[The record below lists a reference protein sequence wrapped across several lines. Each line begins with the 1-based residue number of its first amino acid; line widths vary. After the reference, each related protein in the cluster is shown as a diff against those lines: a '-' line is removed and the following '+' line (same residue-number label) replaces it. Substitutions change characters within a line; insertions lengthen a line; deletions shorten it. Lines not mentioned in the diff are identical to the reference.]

1 MRLESVEFW
10 AGDHHD
16 REGPSQVGVSRAVAA
31 ADAGRSPGAAL
42 TVESPDRPPD
52 LKPNGAEYENTPP
65 RFYLARGR
73 DDLSPR
79 QLEILSLAA
88 QGLLD
93 REIAE
98 RLQITGSTVRQH
110 LCKIHHRLKARNT
123 THAVAIAL
131 ERHIIQLEDL
141 P

>member
-1 MRLESVEFW
+1 M
-10 AGDHHD
+10 
-16 REGPSQVGVSRAVAA
+16 GVSRAVAT

-42 TVESPDRPPD
+42 AVETPGRPPD
-52 LKPNGAEYENTPP
+52 LKPNGAECECANSTNTPP

-73 DDLSPR
+73 SDLSPR
-79 QLEILSLAA
+79 QREILSLAA

-131 ERHIIQLEDL
+131 EKHIIRLEDQ

>member
-1 MRLESVEFW
+1 M
-10 AGDHHD
+10 
-16 REGPSQVGVSRAVAA
+16 GVSRAVAA

-42 TVESPDRPPD
+42 IVETQDRPPD
-52 LKPNGAEYENTPP
+52 LKPNGAECECANRTSTQP
-65 RFYLARGR
+65 RFYLARGSS
-73 DDLSPR
+73 DLSPR
-79 QLEILSLAA
+79 QREILGLAA

-131 ERHIIQLEDL
+131 EKHIIQLEDQ